1 MLKGS
6 AVHPIEKSGG
16 PFYTTGRHGFTDV
29 SFHKTI
35 YKEEN
40 MSNYFYT
47 DPDDDDYDDDDWDY
61 GYDL

>member
-1 MLKGS
+1 MKKV
-6 AVHPIEKSGG
+6 AVH
-16 PFYTTGRHGFTDV
+16 FYTAGRHGFIDV

-40 MSNYFYT
+40 MFNYFYT
-47 DPDDDDYDDDDWDY
+47 DPDDDYDDDDWDY